1 MSCGAIH
8 VRLRT
13 ILRHNAP
20 TGEPL
25 SPGNGGS
32 APAHEPVSEP
42 ELVPPLTRLSG
53 LTCGIAPWGAES
65 GTYCSDTLRD
75 TQKPDYLISFFSPS
89 GSEHQQPAPFG
100 PSWPPSPSTPQPP
113 EAGPLAVSSCPG
125 WYGWTPFDRDCG
137 HRYQNV
143 PGAAPGDGRPARG
156 RWLALS
162 VMCVSLLMVPG

>member
-1 MSCGAIH
+1 MS
-8 VRLRT
+8 VLRT

-75 TQKPDYLISFFSPS
+75 TQKPDYLISFSSPS
-89 GSEHQQPAPFG
+89 GSE
-100 PSWPPSPSTPQPP
+100 PSA
-113 EAGPLAVSSCPG
+113 AGPVRAFLAALPID
-125 WYGWTPFDRDCG
+125 T
-137 HRYQNV
+137 
-143 PGAAPGDGRPARG
+143 AATRSGTIGRVLAP
-156 RWLALS
+156 WLVRLDT
-162 VMCVSLLMVPG
+162 V